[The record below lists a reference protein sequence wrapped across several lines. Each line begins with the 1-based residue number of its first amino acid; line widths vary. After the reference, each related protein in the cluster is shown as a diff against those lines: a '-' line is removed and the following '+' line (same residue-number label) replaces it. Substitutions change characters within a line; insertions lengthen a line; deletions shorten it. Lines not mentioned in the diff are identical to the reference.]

1 MKSGDNDQSGVFM
14 THLFCTTKLVAAS
27 RKSAQKIEPLGVQL
41 DGIQYS
47 SLYLGSFEQHIVVF
61 DF

>member
-1 MKSGDNDQSGVFM
+1 M
-14 THLFCTTKLVAAS
+14 THSFCTTRQVAAL

-47 SLYLGSFEQHIVVF
+47 SVSGQF
-61 DF
+61 